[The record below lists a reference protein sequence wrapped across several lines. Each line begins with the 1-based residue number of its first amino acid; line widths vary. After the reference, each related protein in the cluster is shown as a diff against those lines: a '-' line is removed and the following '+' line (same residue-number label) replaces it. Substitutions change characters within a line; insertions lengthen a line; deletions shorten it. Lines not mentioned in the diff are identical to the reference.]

1 MDDETVRDEQ
11 ASPQLDP
18 SLVVAATLAELE
30 LLRAE
35 TSITISQLDN
45 IRPVDQPTTISDLS
59 PLGRRQF

>member
-1 MDDETVRDEQ
+1 MDHETVSEEQ
-11 ASPQLDP
+11 TSPDVDP
-18 SLVVAATLAELE
+18 SLVVATTLAELE

-35 TSITISQLDN
+35 TSITISQLDA